1 MERVVSVSSH
11 DSGTVSSTTKHSLSP
26 RKWLSSLLRT
36 HSWLPLAATL
46 LSAGLFVALL
56 WLGFPILW
64 VMGAGI
70 LLASTSYAQGY
81 GARALKSVNAPSLR
95 QYHRRQ
101 YEEVWD
107 SLSLSSWQARWATS
121 GEQTEA
127 SLQRSAARAVGNIL
141 NLAKVGAV
149 DEVLEI
155 GCGVGRIGLELAPR
169 CQFWTGADISGNMLA
184 VATER
189 LAKLQNV
196 RLVKL
201 DRVGLHL
208 FEANSFDVVYSTNM
222 FDHLDETD
230 RWLYIR
236 DALRVLREGGR
247 LFIDN
252 TDLESDGGWNAFANG
267 ATEFDN
273 ERRPPY
279 TPTPATGAEYMAYA
293 WRAGFQ
299 QIEIHKRTP
308 LLILTASKTTR

>member
-1 MERVVSVSSH
+1 MSVRSH
-11 DSGTVSSTTKHSLSP
+11 ESDTVPSTAKYALSL

-46 LSAGLFVALL
+46 LSAGLFVAVLG
-56 WLGFPILW
+56 LGFPLFW
-64 VMGAGI
+64 VMGTGI
-70 LLASTSYAQGY
+70 LLASTSYVHGY
-81 GARALKSVNAPSLR
+81 CGRALKRVNAPPLA

-107 SLSLSSWQARWATS
+107 SLAASSWQARWATS

-127 SLQRSAARAVGNIL
+127 GLQRSAGRAVRNIL
-141 NLAKVGAV
+141 DLVKIDAG
-149 DEVLEI
+149 DELLEI
-155 GCGVGRIGLELAPR
+155 GCGVGRIGLELAPHCR
-169 CQFWTGADISGNMLA
+169 FWTGVDISGNMLA
-184 VATER
+184 VARER

-201 DRVGLHL
+201 DHVGLHL
-208 FEANSFDVVYSTNM
+208 FEAHSFDVVYSTNM

-236 DALRVLREGGR
+236 DALFVLREGGR

-252 TDLESDGGWNAFANG
+252 TDLESDAGWKDFANG
-267 ATEFDN
+267 ASALDN
-273 ERRPPY
+273 EGRPPY

-293 WRAGFQ
+293 RRAGFQ
-299 QIEIHKRTP
+299 QIEIHRRTP
-308 LLILTASKTTR
+308 LLILTARKPTG